1 MTISSIAGIIA
12 QILVSTSHLYFS
24 LPYMYVHE
32 SGRNKTSAPVQDRD
46 DDRLVTGGPEL

>member
-24 LPYMYVHE
+24 LPYMFMNQAEIKPVHQ
-32 SGRNKTSAPVQDRD
+32 SRTVMMIGW
-46 DDRLVTGGPEL
+46 